1 MCYGLHAPSSH
12 VYDAA
17 TMATIKA
24 AFHDVWDTIEGQDLM
39 QVAACDEDLKA
50 VIIRRLTDLVA
61 KAQLAERPEDKGP
74 QQPAARLGG
83 GLYAPTNRI

>member
-1 MCYGLHAPSSH
+1 MGSMHHPRM
-12 VYDAA
+12 YDAA

-24 AFHDVWDTIEGQDLM
+24 AFHDVWDTIEGQDLV

-50 VIIRRLTDLVA
+50 VIIRCLTDLVGEGTTSRQDLRT
-61 KAQLAERPEDKGP
+61 KVLE
-74 QQPAARLGG
+74 QPAARLAG